1 MILRVQH
8 RALMYSLH
16 SRGQTLAP
24 GSRFGPR
31 DNGPKMH
38 GPREPP
44 AWTHSL
50 LLSPQGKE
58 VMVSPRLTPHCTQ
71 ASS

>member
-8 RALMYSLH
+8 RALMYSLQ

-24 GSRFGPR
+24 CSRIGPR
-31 DNGPKMH
+31 DNGPKMQ

-50 LLSPQGKE
+50 LLAHRARK
-58 VMVSPRLTPHCTQ
+58 
-71 ASS
+71 

>member
-8 RALMYSLH
+8 RALMYSMH

-24 GSRFGPR
+24 CSRIGPR
-31 DNGPKMH
+31 DNGPKVH
-38 GPREPP
+38 GPRESP
-44 AWTHSL
+44 ARTHSL

-58 VMVSPRLTPHCTQ
+58 VTVTPRLTPHCTQ